1 MITGVMRSLSS
12 SSFSLMMR
20 TRAVSPGRLRRI
32 WLKRSMCST
41 PMLLRMWI
49 AHFLPSVARSIP
61 TGHCLDPR
69 EILVLCFVSSATSI
83 FSRLVYSWY
92 LSRSYIDYACHLVMS
107 STGASWPVV
116 AGTYKVGD
124 PKAPVAVCALTS
136 ERLMDP
142 LAGLPE
148 VAIAGIVYTA
158 NLGITRIILNV
169 TTNPSIRF
177 LLICGKESALF
188 QPGQSLVALA
198 ENGVDDAKRIIGAA
212 GYDPVLPTIA
222 PDQVDQF
229 RKQVEILDWT
239 GEEDLQALEKRVKSL
254 SARNPGPFK
263 TDKTPT
269 SRIAAGEAFA
279 SIRPGG
285 QREPLIYDPKGYFV
299 ISIDPDKKEII
310 LRHYLPDH
318 TPAHEMRGRGATSM
332 LLGLLR
338 DGLVT
343 QLSHA
348 GYLGEELAKAQTAL
362 QFSLRYDQDRPLRP
376 RETPAQPAAEGTKT
390 TTTGPPKIP
399 AVPVLTLKQLGET
412 APGTLV
418 DLFFSV
424 TDLPREQV
432 LGGVFLL
439 PDETGTNQAFP
450 RTSQRLEVEWGP
462 TSKLI
467 MGGADDLVVGALLR
481 VVGKFGENNLVHGEQ
496 LVVLT
501 RVAKVLGQ

>member
-1 MITGVMRSLSS
+1 
-12 SSFSLMMR
+12 
-20 TRAVSPGRLRRI
+20 
-32 WLKRSMCST
+32 
-41 PMLLRMWI
+41 
-49 AHFLPSVARSIP
+49 
-61 TGHCLDPR
+61 
-69 EILVLCFVSSATSI
+69 VSSK
-83 FSRLVYSWY
+83 
-92 LSRSYIDYACHLVMS
+92 S
-107 STGASWPVV
+107 SAAWPVMP
-116 AGTYKVGD
+116 GTYQVGD
-124 PKAPVAVCALTS
+124 PNGPLAVCALTS
-136 ERLMDP
+136 ERLISP
-142 LAGLPE
+142 LVALPG
-148 VAIAGIVYTA
+148 VAIAGMVYTA
-158 NLGITRIILNV
+158 NLGITRIIVNI
-169 TTNPSIRF
+169 TSNPAIRF
-177 LLICGKESALF
+177 LLICGKDSTLF
-188 QPGQSLVALA
+188 KPGQSLVALV
-198 ENGVDDAKRIIGAA
+198 EKGVDDTRRIIDAA
-212 GYDPVLPTIA
+212 GYDPVLPSID
-222 PDQVDQF
+222 PEQVHQF

-239 GEEDLQALEKRVKSL
+239 GEEDLQVLQERVKSL
-254 SARNPGPFK
+254 SDRNPGVF
-263 TDKTPT
+263 T
-269 SRIAAGEAFA
+269 SEKKETGETRRQEEFD

-285 QREPLIYDPKGYFV
+285 QREPLLYDPKGYFV
-299 ISIDPDKKEII
+299 ITIEPEKKEIL

-348 GYLGEELAKAQTAL
+348 GYLGEELAKAQIAL
-362 QFSLRYDQDRPLRP
+362 QFALRYDQDRPLRQ
-376 RETPAQPAAEGTKT
+376 REAPAQPVAEGTKT
-390 TTTGPPKIP
+390 TGSAPPKIP
-399 AVPVLTLKQLGET
+399 AVPVLTVEQLGET

-467 MGGADDLVVGALLR
+467 MGGEVDLAVGALLR
-481 VVGKFGENNLVHGEQ
+481 VVGKYDQNNLVHGEQ